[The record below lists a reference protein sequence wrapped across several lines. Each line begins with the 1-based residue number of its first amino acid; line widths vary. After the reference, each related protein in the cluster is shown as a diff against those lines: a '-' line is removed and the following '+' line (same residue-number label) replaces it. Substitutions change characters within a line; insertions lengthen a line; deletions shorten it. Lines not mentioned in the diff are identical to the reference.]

1 MSKLTPT
8 QKVFKAIVAN
18 PGQSRLSYAKAAKL
32 ETAVVGRA
40 FQTLKKD
47 GLITMK
53 GDRRGATYTTSRT
66 KAAQKAAEDLG
77 LALTVTRRT
86 TEAKPK
92 KAEPKKAAPKTT
104 KVEAPKAKR
113 VRPSR
118 SKAAIEARAKAKVE
132 AAPAAEAPVETASNQ

>member
-1 MSKLTPT
+1 VLKPT
-8 QKVFKAIVAN
+8 SARYS
-18 PGQSRLSYAKAAKL
+18 PP
-32 ETAVVGRA
+32 TC
-40 FQTLKKD
+40 
-47 GLITMK
+47 
-53 GDRRGATYTTSRT
+53 DRPD

-92 KAEPKKAAPKTT
+92 KAAPKAEPKKAAPKTT

>member
-92 KAEPKKAAPKTT
+92 KAAPKTT